1 MDYLLLLPLVFQGP
15 VPWYPLLHLAQL
27 VLHPSV
33 QVEQP
38 GPQGPPLLRV
48 LEVQGGRHDPQRL
61 EQAGLDTSQRAGY
74 DRKVRCSSAN
84 KYVFPLSYTR
94 IINDEVLCTTYIKD
108 CIVPF
113 SFLNFWI
120 LDPSRQVVDHH
131 EFQERGVDEAHADGV
146 PEVHGREVG
155 DYREVGAEPIRGG
168 EEIQHG
174 GHTEHHTGRHG
185 VPFYPEGDEGGG
197 DEDDAWGSGER

>member
-1 MDYLLLLPLVFQGP
+1 ML
-15 VPWYPLLHLAQL
+15 
-27 VLHPSV
+27 
-33 QVEQP
+33 
-38 GPQGPPLLRV
+38 
-48 LEVQGGRHDPQRL
+48 
-61 EQAGLDTSQRAGY
+61 
-74 DRKVRCSSAN
+74 CSAN

-155 DYREVGAEPIRGG
+155 DNREVRAETIRRC
-168 EEIQHG
+168 EEVQHG
-174 GHTEHHTGRHG
+174 GDPKGYPSRLSIPLDPERDKATGHK
-185 VPFYPEGDEGGG
+185 DNT
-197 DEDDAWGSGER
+197 